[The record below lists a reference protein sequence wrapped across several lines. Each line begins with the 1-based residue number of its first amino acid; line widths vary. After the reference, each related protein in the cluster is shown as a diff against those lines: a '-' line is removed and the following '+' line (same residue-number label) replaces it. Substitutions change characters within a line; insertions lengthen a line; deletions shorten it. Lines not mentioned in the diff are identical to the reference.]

1 MSSPE
6 MSPSKRKRRIAIA
19 ACVAAAYAVGTI
31 VAISQGY
38 SFGLNVVARCRQ
50 GHLFSTMWIPG
61 ASVKAIR
68 LGLWRVQW
76 CPVGRHVALVHLVKD
91 ADLTESER
99 ALAAAHHDV
108 RVP

>member
-1 MSSPE
+1 MSSPK
-6 MSPSKRKRRIAIA
+6 MSSSKRKRRIAIA
-19 ACVAAAYAVGTI
+19 ACVAGAYAVGTI
-31 VAISQGY
+31 AVWSQGY

-50 GHLFSTMWIPG
+50 GHLFTTVWIPG
-61 ASVKAIR
+61 ASVKALR

-91 ADLTESER
+91 ADLTEPQRE
-99 ALAAAHHDV
+99 LAAAHHDV

>member
-1 MSSPE
+1 
-6 MSPSKRKRRIAIA
+6 
-19 ACVAAAYAVGTI
+19 V
-31 VAISQGY
+31 
-38 SFGLNVVARCRQ
+38 
-50 GHLFSTMWIPG
+50 WIPG
-61 ASVKAIR
+61 ASVKAVR

-99 ALAAAHHDV
+99 GFAAAHHDV